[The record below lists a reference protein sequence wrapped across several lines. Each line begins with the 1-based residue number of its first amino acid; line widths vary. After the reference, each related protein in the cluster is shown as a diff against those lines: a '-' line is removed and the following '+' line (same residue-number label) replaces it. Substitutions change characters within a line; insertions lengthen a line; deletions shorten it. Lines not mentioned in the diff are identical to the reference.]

1 MNQEILLE
9 LGRVV
14 YINYGQYAGKIAV
27 VVELLNR
34 KKNYYRWPWARNSK
48 ISHI

>member
-14 YINYGQYAGKIAV
+14 YINYGPLAGKIAV
-27 VVELLNR
+27 VVEMLNR
-34 KKNYYRWPWARNSK
+34 KKTIIDGPGLGVTR
-48 ISHI
+48 